1 MRAWSSSSISSTL
14 ERTDLPVPIPEPDE
28 VLLRVEACGICRT
41 DLHVIDHELPPHRA
55 DVVPGHQIIGIVQA
69 RGAGVRRIEIG
80 DRLGAAWLRRTCGSY
95 AWCRSG
101 RENLCPDSL
110 YTGWDTDGGFAD
122 YVTVPS
128 GFAYPL
134 GTEIDPVQTAPLL
147 CAGITGYRAL
157 ARSRLPPG
165 GTLGIY
171 GFGSSGHLTAQLAM
185 AAGARVCVMTR
196 GETNRRLARQL
207 GVDFVSDSF
216 GDPPEPLDSAIIFAP
231 VGDLVPAAL
240 KATTRG
246 GTVTIAGIHVSD
258 LPRMPY
264 QQTLFHERDL
274 RSVTANTRADGV
286 EFLRLAQRLDIR
298 AEVTPYEFD
307 ALPVALEDL
316 RRSRVSGSLVLAL

>member
-69 RGAGVRRIEIG
+69 RGSGVRRIEIG
-80 DRLGAAWLRRTCGSY
+80 DRLGAAWLRRTCGSC

-122 YVTVPS
+122 YVTVPA

-316 RRSRVSGSLVLAL
+316 RRSRVSGSLVLTH

>member
-69 RGAGVRRIEIG
+69 RGSGVRRIEIG
-80 DRLGAAWLRRTCGSY
+80 DRLGAAWLRRTCGSC

-110 YTGWDTDGGFAD
+110 YTSWDTDGGFAD
-122 YVTVPS
+122 YVTVPA

>member
-41 DLHVIDHELPPHRA
+41 DLHIIDHELPPHRA

-69 RGAGVRRIEIG
+69 RGSGVRRIEIG
-80 DRLGAAWLRRTCGSY
+80 DRLGAAWLRRTCGSC

-147 CAGITGYRAL
+147 CAGIIGYRAL

-264 QQTLFHERDL
+264 QPTLFHERDL

-316 RRSRVSGSLVLAL
+316 RRSRVSGSLVLTH

>member
-1 MRAWSSSSISSTL
+1 MAASPTTSPS
-14 ERTDLPVPIPEPDE
+14 
-28 VLLRVEACGICRT
+28 
-41 DLHVIDHELPPHRA
+41 PPA
-55 DVVPGHQIIGIVQA
+55 SP
-69 RGAGVRRIEIG
+69 
-80 DRLGAAWLRRTCGSY
+80 T
-95 AWCRSG
+95 
-101 RENLCPDSL
+101 
-110 YTGWDTDGGFAD
+110 
-122 YVTVPS
+122 
-128 GFAYPL
+128 PL